1 MFIICCSVAKH
12 GSKMSVRCM
21 SERLGLQDIV
31 ELFESVDGAVEQL
44 NKPKGGEVYV
54 FEGKHPEDWR
64 ADGYR

>member
-1 MFIICCSVAKH
+1 
-12 GSKMSVRCM
+12 MSVRCM